1 MYLQNYSSYIQLL
14 EFISK
19 FRKFIECD
27 ITPQKLKV
35 FLYASS
41 EYLEIKIKKKKT
53 EPFRI
58 ASGNEI
64 FKDKFKNICK
74 TCPLNIKHCR

>member
-1 MYLQNYSSYIQLL
+1 MLAVN
-14 EFISK
+14 
-19 FRKFIECD
+19 
-27 ITPQKLKV
+27 TWKLK
-35 FLYASS
+35 L
-41 EYLEIKIKKKKT
+41 KKKT